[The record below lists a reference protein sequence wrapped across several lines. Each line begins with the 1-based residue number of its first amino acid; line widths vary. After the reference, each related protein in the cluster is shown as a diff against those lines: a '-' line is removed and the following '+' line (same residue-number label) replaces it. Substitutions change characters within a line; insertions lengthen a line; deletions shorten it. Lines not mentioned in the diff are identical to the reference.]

1 MAENTSPSRG
11 FFKKRAVLVCELRSF
26 SSCNF
31 LASVMRPAGTA
42 QPVLEL
48 RPGSLTFLTGRRGNS
63 WSARWLS
70 EGTWP
75 EEPVPSRECPP
86 RGAISTNRPTSH

>member
-1 MAENTSPSRG
+1 MAENTSPSTG
-11 FFKKRAVLVCELRSF
+11 FFKKRAVLVRKLRSF

-31 LASVMRPAGTA
+31 LASVMSPAGTA

-48 RPGSLTFLTGRRGNS
+48 RPDSRLFLIGRRGSS

-75 EEPVPSRECPP
+75 EKPVPSRERPP
-86 RGAISTNRPTSH
+86 RGAFSTNRPYDC